1 MKTLLVEKYRPQ
13 ELKDYVFQ
21 SKELERA
28 VGKWVSEKQFPNII
42 LAGAP
47 GSGKSSLARVLIS
60 TFNID
65 TSDTKVINGSL
76 TTGVGFIREELE
88 PWMKK
93 TSFGGVKVVLIEEG
107 ERLSLQAQD
116 SLKQVIEDYSD
127 DVRFIIT
134 TNNISKINAAIQ
146 SRLQTFVVDQ
156 INMDGI
162 LDLVCNIVEQ
172 EDIQVLDE
180 ADLMSHIE
188 AFAPDLRKI
197 INSIDKHTDETGLLY
212 ALQNASTSSTLDEWE
227 KAWADKSSV
236 SLDVLLPLTAGVD
249 GNNFEAYYEAVYN
262 NVTNHDTPD
271 VVTILCSQYLDRAM
285 RSANQRLHLDAF
297 LYHIFSY
304 DE

>member
-65 TSDTKVINGSL
+65 PSDTKVINGSL

-146 SRLQTFVVDQ
+146 SRLQTFVVDL

-212 ALQNASTSSTLDEWE
+212 TLQNASTSSTLDEWE
-227 KAWADKSSV
+227 KAWADKNSV